1 MGACGEGR
9 KAGIGRDM
17 VTGLGKKYKE
27 GPFKI
32 RALLRSVY
40 FYPEISRVSR
50 IPERPCYANEI
61 NYWEKIHHYIDY
73 VGSSVIC

>member
-40 FYPEISRVSR
+40 FYPGISRVSR
-50 IPERPCYANEI
+50 IPERPRYAHEVKKLDEVHI
-61 NYWEKIHHYIDY
+61 F
-73 VGSSVIC
+73 